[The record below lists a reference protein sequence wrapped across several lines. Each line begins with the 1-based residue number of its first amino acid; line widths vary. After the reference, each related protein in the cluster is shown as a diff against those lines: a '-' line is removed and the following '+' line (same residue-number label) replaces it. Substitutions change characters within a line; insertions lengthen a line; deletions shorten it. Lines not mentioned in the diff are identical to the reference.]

1 MTHPATIVIPMP
13 PSVNGVW
20 RKGKG
25 GFHKSAQYTAW
36 ITEAGWALCKQPAV
50 PCFDWEI
57 RVHLTLGPRDKR
69 RDLDNCA
76 KAPLDLLQRH
86 GIIKND
92 SQITDLR
99 IMWSEKV
106 RGCQIDIEA
115 ASPAKAHVLTT
126 IGEADRIAGQKA
138 KR

>member
-1 MTHPATIVIPMP
+1 MLRGVIGGSSGHKTS
-13 PSVNGVW
+13 SV
-20 RKGKG
+20 
-25 GFHKSAQYTAW
+25 
-36 ITEAGWALCKQPAV
+36 
-50 PCFDWEI
+50 
-57 RVHLTLGPRDKR
+57 KR
-69 RDLDNCA
+69 QHHILPDGAHDSEVML
-76 KAPLDLLQRH
+76 